1 MVQDGSANMARRPR
15 IRLTREL
22 AAKIKRLA
30 RDTDLLQHEIAARLG
45 INQGRVSE
53 VLNLKRFADVPPA

>member
-1 MVQDGSANMARRPR
+1 MAKRPR
-15 IRLTREL
+15 SRLTKEL

-53 VLNLKRFADVPPA
+53 VLNLKRFAEVPPA